1 MFDLSLEL
9 TLTENLVTLN
19 PSKSRLIKIPDFNL
33 LAKDIFIRSSWLIE
47 NLERVATAVPL

>member
-19 PSKSRLIKIPDFNL
+19 LSKSRLIKIPDFNL

-47 NLERVATAVPL
+47 NLERVATAVSL